1 MNEIN
6 NKASKLNIV
15 AAILMFICSGTYWV
29 NVIISLLANMDDGKQ
44 INFGPV
50 SGLFFLSGVF
60 YAISSLAVAI
70 MLATRAKNA
79 VLNVGVFLFVITVL
93 YGQIVQMVLNAREG
107 ITYPVYFFIN
117 ILVSIQNIL
126 PFVAMIILI
135 TGTASKDVSRAIK
148 FSRIWWLPGA
158 LNAVVYMTGIISTV
172 IQSVRLMRMGDYVR
186 KMVLETL
193 SETIVSKVVGL
204 IFGVALFLM
213 GRWLAKSVDQIK

>member
-29 NVIISLLANMDDGKQ
+29 NVIISLIANMDDGRR

-50 SGLFFLSGVF
+50 SGLFFLSGVL

-93 YGQIVQMVLNAREG
+93 YGQIAQMVLNAREG
-107 ITYPVYFFIN
+107 IISPVYFFIN
-117 ILVSIQNIL
+117 ILISIQNIL

-148 FSRIWWLPGA
+148 FGKIWWLPGA
-158 LNAVVYMTGIISTV
+158 LNAVVYMTGFISTV

-193 SETIVSKVVGL
+193 SETIVSKVVGV